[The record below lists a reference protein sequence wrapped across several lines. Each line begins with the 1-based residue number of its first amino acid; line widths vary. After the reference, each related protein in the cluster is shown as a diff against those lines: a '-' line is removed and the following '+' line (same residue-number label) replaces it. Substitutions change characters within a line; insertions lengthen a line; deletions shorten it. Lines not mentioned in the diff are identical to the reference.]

1 MVKGVFII
9 ATGTDVGKT
18 YVSGLLVKKMRELG
32 FCCGYYKPVLSGL
45 EEVNGKFTPGDVDFV
60 LKTANIS
67 ADPYDFVSFAF
78 KPAFSPHLAARYENT
93 SVDLDKIKSDFIR
106 IKNDYDYLVVEG
118 AGGIACPFKLENQDL
133 ILLPDVVKLLGMD
146 VLLVAPAGLGTIN
159 STVLTVHFAQNF
171 GLKVRGIVLNNF
183 DEKNVIHRDNINAI
197 NKLTGVNIVATVKKF
212 ADSII
217 IEKELLL
224 EMFKE
229 V

>member
-1 MVKGVFII
+1 MAKGVFII

-32 FCCGYYKPVLSGL
+32 YSCGYYKPVLSGL

-93 SVDLDKIKSDFIR
+93 SVDVDKIKSDFIR
-106 IKNDYDYLVVEG
+106 IKNHYDYLVVEG
-118 AGGIACPFKLENQDL
+118 AGGIVCPFKLENDDI

-146 VLLVAPAGLGTIN
+146 ILLVAPAGLGTIN
-159 STVLTVHFAQNF
+159 STVLTVHYAQNF
-171 GLKVRGIVLNNF
+171 GLKVRGIIFNNF
-183 DEKNVIHRDNINAI
+183 DEKNVIHRDNLNAVH
-197 NKLTGVNIVATVKKF
+197 KLTGVNIVSTVKKF
-212 ADSII
+212 ADSIM
-217 IEKELLL
+217 IEKKVLL